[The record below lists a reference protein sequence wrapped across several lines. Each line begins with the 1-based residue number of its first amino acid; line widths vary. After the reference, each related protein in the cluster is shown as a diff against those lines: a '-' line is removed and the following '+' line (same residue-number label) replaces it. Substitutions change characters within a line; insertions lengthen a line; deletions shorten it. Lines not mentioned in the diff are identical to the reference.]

1 MTPPGQQDWAVL
13 YARPAEKDIAK
24 LDPQIR
30 RRILNAIQKLAQN
43 PQEATNVRALSG
55 RPESRL
61 RIGDWRV
68 IFETSATSHTI
79 YILRV
84 LPRGRA
90 YDR

>member
-1 MTPPGQQDWAVL
+1 MIPAGQRDWAVL
-13 YARPAEKDIAK
+13 YSRPAEKDIAK

-30 RRILNAIQKLAQN
+30 RRILTGIQKLAED
-43 PQEATNVRALSG
+43 PQGATNVRALSG

-68 IFETSATSHTI
+68 IFETKAASRTI
-79 YILRV
+79 FILRV